1 MKFWNIKAA
10 ADKSA
15 EVYIYGDIV
24 SDKWSDTDIT
34 AASFNESL
42 KELGEVDTLNIYI
55 NSYGGSVFQGQA
67 IYSIL
72 KRHSAHKNI
81 YIDGIAASI
90 ASLIAM
96 AGDTVYMPENAMMMV
111 HRPWGVVIGNAQDM
125 RKEADALDR
134 ILNAMIPAYMSK
146 VEGKTDEATLQ
157 QLVDAETWMTAEEA
171 YSYGFADEITKEQ
184 AVAASAAPEIIDRY
198 TNMPETAKALLKKEA
213 KSKEPGPSQ
222 KEGLATE
229 DLRKRRLLSEAA
241 VIRTLFDPTK

>member
-96 AGDTVYMPENAMMMV
+96 AGDTIYMPENAMMMV

-134 ILNAMIPAYMSK
+134 ILSAMIPAYMAK
-146 VEGKTDEATLQ
+146 VGQKTDEFTLLE
-157 QLVDAETWMTAEEA
+157 LVDAETWLTAEDA
-171 YSYGFADEITKEQ
+171 FKYGFADEITKEQ
-184 AVAASAAPEIIDRY
+184 AVAASASREIIDRY

-241 VIRTLFDPTK
+241 VIKTMFDPTK